1 MIDISIW
8 TKENEKDYK
17 YTKKII
23 GGVDNVYDAFKLL
36 PEPIKEIYNIWKQC
50 GIYQDKSENLL
61 ASMEIIFND
70 LRFYFA
76 DVYWD

>member
-1 MIDISIW
+1 MIEISIW

-23 GGVDNVYDAFKLL
+23 DGVENTKDAFKLL
-36 PEPIKEIYNIWKQC
+36 PEPIKEIYKIWEKC
-50 GIYQDKSENLL
+50 GIYRDKSENLI

-76 DVYWD
+76 DYYWD